1 MAFQIKKISDHGSSN
16 PIVARLL
23 VQTGDLMGF
32 CTLPKERKEEVLAL
46 YYEEVMPRL
55 LTCDTISQRVAKS
68 MDDIFKLLE
77 KEGPSMQA
85 GGRAIEVPQVMNLQ
99 QDAEQYLYSAKC
111 VLRDVAGVFK
121 IFFGK
126 EFPGAKYDQV
136 LKWCGE
142 RFGVD
147 HALTK
152 LIQEDHDLWL
162 HQLITMRN
170 AVEHPGKLRLRV
182 RNIEVVGSKL
192 SLPTW
197 QLNDQKPCDL
207 TQDMLVYIEN
217 MLTFCEDMLVAG
229 IENAGM
235 FPGVVFA
242 EIPKEDRRQECPIRL
257 KAVLGGN
264 GFSK

>member
-1 MAFQIKKISDHGSSN
+1 MGFQLKKISDHGCSN
-16 PIVARLL
+16 PIVARLTI
-23 VQTGDLMGF
+23 QTSDLLGF
-32 CTLPKERKEEVLAL
+32 CTLPKERKEDVLVL
-46 YYEEVMPRL
+46 YHEEVMPRL
-55 LTCDTISQRVAKS
+55 LTCDAIAHRVAKN

-85 GGRAIEVPQVMNLQ
+85 GGRVIEVPQVMNLQ

-126 EFPGAKYDQV
+126 EFAGAKYDKV

-142 RFGVD
+142 RFGDD

-152 LIQEDHDLWL
+152 LIKEDHDLWL

-170 AVEHPGKLRLRV
+170 AVEHPGTLRLRV
-182 RNIEVVGSKL
+182 RNIELIGNKL

-207 TQDMLVYIEN
+207 TQDMLIYIEN
-217 MLTFCEDMLVAG
+217 MLTFCEDLLVAG
-229 IENAGM
+229 IENAGKL
-235 FPGVVFA
+235 PGVGFA
-242 EIPKEDRRQECPIRL
+242 EIPKDDRRPECPIRL
-257 KAVLGGN
+257 KAVLTGPGP
-264 GFSK
+264 SI

>member
-1 MAFQIKKISDHGSSN
+1 MGFQIKKVSDHGTSN

-23 VQTGDLMGF
+23 VQTGDLLGF
-32 CTLPKERKEEVLAL
+32 STLPKERKEEVLIL
-46 YYEEVMPRL
+46 YHDEVMPRL
-55 LTCDTISQRVAKS
+55 LACDTISQRVAKS
-68 MDDIFKLLE
+68 MEDIFKLLE
-77 KEGPSMQA
+77 KEGPSIQA
-85 GGRAIEVPQVMNLQ
+85 GGRVIEVPQVMNLQ

-111 VLRDVAGVFK
+111 VLRDVASVFK

-126 EFPGAKYDQV
+126 EFTGAKYDKV

-142 RFGVD
+142 RFGAD

-152 LIQEDHDLWL
+152 LIREDHDLWL

-170 AVEHPGKLRLRV
+170 AVEHPDTLRLRV
-182 RNIEVVGSKL
+182 RNIELVGDKL

-217 MLTFCEDMLVAG
+217 MLTFCEDLLVAG
-229 IENAGM
+229 IENTGKFAGI
-235 FPGVVFA
+235 GFA
-242 EIPKEDRRQECPIRL
+242 EIAKEDRRQECPIRL
-257 KAVLGGN
+257 KAVFVGKGP
-264 GFSK
+264 SK